1 MTGNPFFPLEEM
13 GFDAEENQMMVIPK
27 VDHAIYEQRRKMVG
41 TVVDYKEMRMR
52 YSCAIKEVR
61 TKFDVLN
68 SEFNVRYQRNP
79 ITSINSRLKSSASIM
94 DKLHRKGLDFT
105 VDNVEQN
112 LYDVAGIR
120 VVCSYVDDI
129 YGLAQALA
137 KQDDITVIREKDYI
151 KNPKPNGYRSYHMIV
166 SVPVFFSDQTREMAV
181 EVQIRTIA
189 MDFWASLEH
198 QLKYKQE
205 VPNQAEIVRS
215 LTECAEQIASIDE
228 QMWQVRQQ
236 IESSEDLPTEEEILL
251 EKLRKIDIAVGE

>member
-68 SEFNVRYQRNP
+68 SEFNVRYRRNP
-79 ITSINSRLKSSASIM
+79 ITSINSRLKSSTSIL
-94 DKLHRKGLDFT
+94 DKLNRKGLSFT
-105 VDNVEQN
+105 VENVEKN

-198 QLKYKQE
+198 QLKYKKDIDD
-205 VPNQAEIVRS
+205 AENIMYELRACADVINRTDYHMQSLRDRIVENS
-215 LTECAEQIASIDE
+215 
-228 QMWQVRQQ
+228 
-236 IESSEDLPTEEEILL
+236 
-251 EKLRKIDIAVGE
+251 